1 MDDEYAVTYEIR
13 WSDLDANGHVNYST
27 YIDATADLRYRFFAE
42 HGFPAEKFLEMGIGA
57 VYVAIEARF
66 YREVTVGETITI
78 DYVLTGLSPKATR
91 WKVRHDVLKAN
102 GKRAVSL
109 AIEGTVL
116 DLNSRRVVPLSPELM
131 AIIERI
137 PRAKQV
143 EVMRDVRQLG

>member
-1 MDDEYAVTYEIR
+1 MDDKYAVTYEIR

-42 HGFPAEKFLEMGIGA
+42 HGFPTEKFLEMGIGA

-78 DYVLTGLSPKATR
+78 DIALMGLSPKGTR
-91 WKVRHDVLKAN
+91 WKVQHDVLKAN